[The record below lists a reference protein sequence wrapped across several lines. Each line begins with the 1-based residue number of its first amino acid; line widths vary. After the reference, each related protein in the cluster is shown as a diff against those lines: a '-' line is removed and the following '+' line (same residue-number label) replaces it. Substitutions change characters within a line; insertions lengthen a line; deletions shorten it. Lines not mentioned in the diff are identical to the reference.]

1 MSPATSN
8 FRICI
13 VGGGIG
19 GLTALI
25 RNMPLANDRAIFL
38 RSEGREI
45 VVLEQSRMLKEVGAA
60 ISLQPN
66 ASGIF
71 ERLGLGED
79 LKKAGGIIDNGFQ
92 IFRTDGIRQLQVPS
106 KRETNNGYD
115 RILFHRVDLHGML
128 KDVATREDSEKGPAA
143 TLRLGSRVASCDC
156 EQGTISLESGEEL
169 GPFDLIIGADGIH
182 SKIRDSVLGEHV
194 DPIPTGL
201 SAYRLSVSC
210 ESRASYSRAWTD
222 VAPLITPK
230 IPRDNIKDL
239 PHAYAQCTQEPW
251 TSMLVGQACR
261 AIMGPC
267 RNGELLS
274 IVALVPDDQLH
285 EQSTDSWT
293 SSGSLEHLLESFA
306 AFPEWTKTLFS
317 RSPSLGL
324 WQLRDLDPLSRWNKG
339 RVILIG
345 DAAHAMLPTQGQ
357 GASQSIEDAEAL
369 GAFFKGISSQPS
381 KSEVEAVLKRVY
393 DVRHERATLLQ
404 KYSRQQGKPA
414 ANSETLEVTLNPAE
428 FHAYNVGYN
437 GAVEWEKKM
446 ASENAL
452 ATAT

>member
-13 VGGGIG
+13 VVGGIG
-19 GLTALI
+19 GLTA
-25 RNMPLANDRAIFL
+25 AIFL

-60 ISLQPN
+60 ISLQSN

-92 IFRTDGIRQLQVPS
+92 IFRTDGVRQLQVPS
-106 KRETNNGYD
+106 KRETKNGYD

-169 GPFDLIIGADGIH
+169 GPFDLIIGAEGIH

-201 SAYRLSVSC
+201 SAYRLS
-210 ESRASYSRAWTD
+210 
-222 VAPLITPK
+222 

-293 SSGSLEHLLESFA
+293 SCGSLEHLLESFA
-306 AFPEWTKTLFS
+306 AFPEWTKTLF
-317 RSPSLGL
+317 SLGL

-357 GASQSIEDAEAL
+357 GASHSIEDAEAL

-393 DVRHERATLLQ
+393 DVRHERHERATLLQ

-452 ATAT
+452 ATAA